1 MTVEQEAAPRC
12 VPPHRWPQT
21 DQHAWAAA
29 LASGDIL
36 DPGGPASRWSP
47 FTRRKVAK
55 GYGRWLAWLE
65 DHELLV
71 PSELPAARLSPQRVH
86 AYLQHLRGMNA
97 ESTVYFRI
105 HELDKAMRVL
115 APEIDWD
122 WLRRIE
128 AQTRARAKPARP
140 KRQRI
145 VSSKELFDLGD
156 MLMARARSSQASS
169 PRDRAALFRDGLM
182 IAVLAARPMRL
193 RNLIGIRIGR
203 QLVRRGA
210 EYWLAFTADETKT
223 RYPIEVPVPAVLTS
237 AIDEYVEYYRPQL
250 LVRPSDGRAVVT
262 DALWI
267 SERATQLKA
276 SATNYRVNTVTRRE
290 LGKAINPHLFRDCAA
305 TSVAID
311 DPEHV
316 RIIASLLG
324 HSSLATSERHYNQ
337 AHALQA
343 LRRYQEHLVQL
354 RQRLRRKR
362 GQQGDDLCAPPSMPA
377 IRQRTSAKP
386 QSTIRSRSA
395 AAMPTSRAGSS

>member
-1 MTVEQEAAPRC
+1 
-12 VPPHRWPQT
+12 
-21 DQHAWAAA
+21 
-29 LASGDIL
+29 
-36 DPGGPASRWSP
+36 
-47 FTRRKVAK
+47 
-55 GYGRWLAWLE
+55 
-65 DHELLV
+65 
-71 PSELPAARLSPQRVH
+71 
-86 AYLQHLRGMNA
+86 MNA

-115 APEIDWD
+115 APKIDWD

-140 KRQRI
+140 KRQRV

-156 MLMARARSSQASS
+156 MLMARAGSSQASS

-193 RNLIGIRIGR
+193 RNLIGIRIGQ

-210 EYWLAFTADETKT
+210 EYWLVFTADETKT
-223 RYPIEVPVPAVLTS
+223 RYPIEVPVPPVLTS
-237 AIDEYVEYYRPQL
+237 AIDEYLDYHRPL
-250 LVRPSDGRAVVT
+250 LLLRPSDGLAVVT

-276 SATNYRVNTVTRRE
+276 SATNYRINTVTRRE
-290 LGKAINPHLFRDCAA
+290 LGSAINPHLFRDCAA
-305 TSVAID
+305 TSVALD

-362 GQQGDDLCAPPSMPA
+362 CQQGDDLCAPPSMPV

-386 QSTIRSRSA
+386 QSRIRSRSA